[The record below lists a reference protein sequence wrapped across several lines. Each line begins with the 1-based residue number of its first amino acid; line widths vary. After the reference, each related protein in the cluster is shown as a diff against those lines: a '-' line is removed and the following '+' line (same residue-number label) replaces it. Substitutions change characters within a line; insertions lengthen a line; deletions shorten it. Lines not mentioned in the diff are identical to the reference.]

1 MTADSRVTATGASSG
16 PGRAPATPAIDIK
29 KQRRSMLASVTGQL
43 LEWYEWS
50 AYAVFAPF
58 IAGALFNPQNQVSAL
73 LSTFGVFAI
82 GFLFRPL
89 GGVVFGRIAD
99 KRGRRFVLVTT
110 MLMMAGGSVMIGLLP
125 TFESIGILASALLL
139 LARVVQGFAH
149 GGESATANSYIAE
162 IAPAHRRGLWGST
175 VFMTIFG
182 GAIIAFVI
190 GGIITGTLSEPDVQS
205 WGWRIPFLLGAVLA
219 VVALWLR
226 VGMVESQVFQADEA
240 TPVVEDPAA
249 ARTGAEAPAAT
260 ERGSASREGTPP
272 QGTSATAAPAT
283 ASGTRSG
290 TGSLHRGLGV
300 ESFTEKTLAPLSR
313 PLSIVLIFFLVSGVA
328 ASNYTWT
335 SYVSTYAISQEG
347 MDPSGAYWSLVAA
360 LVVGLAALPFWGAVS
375 DRVGR
380 RPVLLIFAIG
390 VIVTQFPLMAFID
403 DRPWTLFVATSIG
416 LFVLSAGAS
425 LLACVMAE
433 TFPTHARTASIG
445 LAYSL
450 ATAVFGGTTPYVN
463 QLAVSQGVPWA
474 ANAFILFA
482 AALALWAVTRLP
494 ERRAIDLTIVR

>member
-99 KRGRRFVLVTT
+99 RRGRRFVLVTT

-125 TFESIGILASALLL
+125 TFESIGIFASALLL

-240 TPVVEDPAA
+240 TPAVEDPAA
-249 ARTGAEAPAAT
+249 TRTGSAA
-260 ERGSASREGTPP
+260 
-272 QGTSATAAPAT
+272 
-283 ASGTRSG
+283 
-290 TGSLHRGLGV
+290 LHAGLGA
-300 ESFTEKTLAPLSR
+300 ESFSAKTLAPLSR

-380 RPVLLIFAIG
+380 RPVLLFFAIG

>member
-99 KRGRRFVLVTT
+99 RRGRRFVLVTT

-125 TFESIGILASALLL
+125 TFESIGIFASALLL

-240 TPVVEDPAA
+240 TPVIEDPAA
-249 ARTGAEAPAAT
+249 ARTGSAA
-260 ERGSASREGTPP
+260 
-272 QGTSATAAPAT
+272 
-283 ASGTRSG
+283 
-290 TGSLHRGLGV
+290 LHAGLGA
-300 ESFTEKTLAPLSR
+300 ESFSAKTLAPLSR

>member
-1 MTADSRVTATGASSG
+1 MTADSRVAATGA
-16 PGRAPATPAIDIK
+16 PGDPTRTPAIDIR

-99 KRGRRFVLVTT
+99 RRGRRFVLVTT

-182 GAIIAFVI
+182 GAVIAFVI

-219 VVALWLR
+219 IVALWLR

-240 TPVVEDPAA
+240 TPVIEDPAA
-249 ARTGAEAPAAT
+249 ARTAPEAPAGT
-260 ERGSASREGTPP
+260 EREAASA

-283 ASGTRSG
+283 ASVTGAG
-290 TGSLHRGLGV
+290 AGSLHRGHGA
-300 ESFTEKTLAPLSR
+300 ESFSAKTLAPLSR

-347 MDPSGAYWSLVAA
+347 MDPSGAYWSLVTA
-360 LVVGLAALPFWGAVS
+360 LVVGLTALPFWGAVS

>member
-1 MTADSRVTATGASSG
+1 MTADPRVAAAADPTAPTSV
-16 PGRAPATPAIDIK
+16 APPIDIR

-110 MLMMAGGSVMIGLLP
+110 MLLMAGGSVMIGLLP
-125 TFESIGILASALLL
+125 TYESIGILASALLL
-139 LARVVQGFAH
+139 LARIVQGFAH

-190 GGIITGTLSEPDVQS
+190 GGIITGTLSEPEVQS
-205 WGWRIPFLLGAVLA
+205 WGWRIPFLLGALLA
-219 VVALWLR
+219 IVALWLR

-249 ARTGAEAPAAT
+249 ARTAAEAPAAT
-260 ERGSASREGTPP
+260 PREGASP

-283 ASGTRSG
+283 DSGTGSG

-313 PLSIVLIFFLVSGVA
+313 PLAIVLIFFLVSGVA